1 MREAEAAPMPLPVVL
16 ASFFRRLEGMEAINR
31 VILSGARISAELTF
45 RGNPPK
51 TVLLDFSRTP
61 ARILVNGDLP
71 GGGTIRMAARA
82 EIMHD
87 VLLDRMPPAV
97 AMSRR
102 EMLLRG
108 SAYHLGQ
115 FIPLFEFGPVL
126 YREHLTDLGL
136 CGPARPGARR
146 PGKEET
152 MEQPSVSQEAP
163 ALPVRLSRLEKI
175 LFLVMNRMSYAMGY
189 GMGVLRYRL
198 LKNLNLFRIL
208 SSMSRGLA
216 AAMPREDVGEPGQ
229 DTGTQR
235 KG

>member
-1 MREAEAAPMPLPVVL
+1 MQTDKAAAAAPPLPVVI
-16 ASFFRRLEGMEAINR
+16 ASFFRRLEGMEAVNR
-31 VILSGARISAELTF
+31 VILSGARISALLTF
-45 RGNPPK
+45 RGDPQR
-51 TVLLDFSRTP
+51 TVLMDFSQTP
-61 ARILVNGDLP
+61 ARILVNGDPP
-71 GGGTIRMAARA
+71 GGATIRMAARA
-82 EIMHD
+82 EILHE

-126 YREHLTDLGL
+126 YREHLIDLGL
-136 CGPARPGARR
+136 CGPARPGARH

-152 MEQPSVSQEAP
+152 VEQPSVSQEAP
-163 ALPVRLSRLEKI
+163 ALPVRLSRLEKV

-198 LKNLNLFRIL
+198 LKNLNLFRVL

-216 AAMPREDVGEPGQ
+216 AAMPREEAGEA
-229 DTGTQR
+229 DSKTGR
-235 KG
+235 